1 MVKKH
6 KSTVLCCAFHP
17 TNGQLMATG
26 SSDFKCRIFSTFDAD
41 VDGTVVNSGPFL
53 QPVEFGEV
61 YAELSAQGWVNAV
74 AWSPSGESLAF
85 AGHDSTLHVASFGGT
100 GSPVVRVLQLRGLPL
115 SCLVF
120 LTEKAIVG
128 AGYDFEPL
136 VFTEMAASKNWSQFC
151 SLDAENARSSSK
163 GAAATGRLGE
173 ATLPPPPPASS
184 GGVAAARAMF
194 QSKTS
199 RGQDSADDH
208 GGRDAASSSASGMD
222 DSKAA
227 GVHTVHCRAIT
238 GIARGQ
244 GQGQGQRQQGGSNAT
259 TVRVTT
265 SGMDGKLVVWD
276 VPMMNINAATMSL

>member
-41 VDGTVVNSGPFL
+41 VDGAVVNSGPFP

-74 AWSPSGESLAF
+74 AWSPSGDSLAY
-85 AGHDSTLHVASFGGT
+85 AGHDCTLHVVVFGEA

-120 LTEKAIVG
+120 LTEKTVVG
-128 AGYDFEPL
+128 AGYDFEPIA
-136 VFTEMAASKNWSQFC
+136 FIESANKNWTQFC
-151 SLDAENARSSSK
+151 SLDTDNTRGTSIKTAASSSSS
-163 GAAATGRLGE
+163 
-173 ATLPPPPPASS
+173 LPPPPPESG

-194 QSKTS
+194 QSKAS
-199 RGQDSADDH
+199 RGQDASADEH
-208 GGRDAASSSASGMD
+208 GSGSRGASGCVPGRE

-238 GIARGQ
+238 GIARGPNSDS
-244 GQGQGQRQQGGSNAT
+244 GTGAT
-259 TVRVTT
+259 APVRVVT